1 MADTAKIQTIV
12 EQVKT
17 LTVIEL
23 VELVNQL
30 KSALG
35 VSDAALAGPAAAAP
49 AAAGA
54 AAAAKPVEE
63 APTSF
68 RVILVDGTANKMG
81 AIKAV
86 REITG
91 LGLGESKALVEGAP
105 KPVKEGL
112 EKAAADELVKK
123 LEAAGCKVKLEGM

>member
-1 MADTAKIQTIV
+1 MSDKINSIV
-12 EQVKT
+12 EAVKG
-17 LTVIEL
+17 LSVLEL
-23 VELVNQL
+23 VELVGQL

-49 AAAGA
+49 AAAA
-54 AAAAKPVEE
+54 AAPAEE

-68 RVILVDGTANKMG
+68 RVILVDGSANKMG

-86 REITG
+86 REATG

-112 EKAAADELVKK
+112 DKAAADDLVKK
-123 LEAAGCKVKLEGM
+123 LTEAGCKTKVEGM